1 MKNLKFNKVFLFFI
15 IFNFLSACGYQPLF
29 DAENQKFSIKKFELE
44 GNKRLG
50 SLLKNNLITSSKEGN
65 NLTITIK
72 ANKKNVIANKSDTGK
87 VLEYSVSLNFEITA
101 TEYEKNEIVLTG
113 VYSREQNYVAAEVH
127 LDTLNSE
134 KKAVENMIETIAN
147 EILISLTSVY
157 QNK

>member
-1 MKNLKFNKVFLFFI
+1 MEV
-15 IFNFLSACGYQPLF
+15 
-29 DAENQKFSIKKFELE
+29 
-44 GNKRLG
+44 NKRLG
-50 SLLKNNLITSSKEGN
+50 SLLKNNLITSSKEEN

-72 ANKKNVIANKSDTGK
+72 ASKKNVIANKSDTGK
-87 VLEYSVSLNFEITA
+87 VLEYSVSLNFEITE
-101 TEYEKNEIVLTG
+101 TEYEKNEIVLSA

-147 EILISLTSVY
+147 EILISLTSIY

>member
-1 MKNLKFNKVFLFFI
+1 MNNFKFNKVFLFFI
-15 IFNFLSACGYQPLF
+15 IFNFLASCGYQPLF
-29 DAENQKFSIKKFELE
+29 DAKNQKFSIKKFELE

-65 NLTITIK
+65 NLTIKIK
-72 ANKKNVIANKSDTGK
+72 ASKKNVIANKDDTGK
-87 VLEYSVSLNFEITA
+87 VLEYSVSINFEITA
-101 TEYEKNEIVLTG
+101 SEYEKNEIVLTG
-113 VYSREQNYVAAEVH
+113 VYSREQNYVAADVH

-134 KKAVENMIETIAN
+134 KKALENMIEAIAN

>member
-1 MKNLKFNKVFLFFI
+1 MKNFKFYKIFLFII
-15 IFNFLSACGYQPLF
+15 IFNFLSSCGYQPLF
-29 DAENQKFSIKKFELE
+29 DIKNQKFTIKKFELE

-72 ANKKNVIANKSDTGK
+72 ATKKNLIANKSDTGK
-87 VLEYSVSLNFEITA
+87 VLEYSVNINFEITA
-101 TEYEKNEIVLTG
+101 TEYEKNEIVLSG
-113 VYSREQNYVAAEVH
+113 VYSKEQNYVAAEVH

-134 KKAVENMIETIAN
+134 KKAIENMIEAIAN
-147 EILISLTSVY
+147 EILISLTSIY

>member
-1 MKNLKFNKVFLFFI
+1 MKNFKFDKIFLFFI
-15 IFNFLSACGYQPLF
+15 IFNLLTNCGYQPLF
-29 DAENQKFSIKKFELE
+29 DVKNQKFSIKKVELE

-87 VLEYSVSLNFEITA
+87 VLEYSVSLNFEITV
-101 TEYEKNEIVLTG
+101 TEYEKNEIVLSG

-134 KKAVENMIETIAN
+134 KKAMENMIETIAN
-147 EILISLTSVY
+147 EILISLTSIY

>member
-1 MKNLKFNKVFLFFI
+1 MKNFKFYKIFLFII
-15 IFNFLSACGYQPLF
+15 IFNFLSSCGYQPLF
-29 DAENQKFSIKKFELE
+29 DIKNQKFTIKKFELE

-72 ANKKNVIANKSDTGK
+72 ATKKNLIANKSDTGK
-87 VLEYSVSLNFEITA
+87 VLEYSVNINFEITA
-101 TEYEKNEIVLTG
+101 TEYEKNEIVLSG
-113 VYSREQNYVAAEVH
+113 VYSKEQNYVAAEVH

-134 KKAVENMIETIAN
+134 KKAIENMIEAIAN

>member
-1 MKNLKFNKVFLFFI
+1 MKNFKFDKIFLFFI
-15 IFNFLSACGYQPLF
+15 IFNLLTNCGYQPLF
-29 DAENQKFSIKKFELE
+29 DIKNQKFTIKKFELE

-72 ANKKNVIANKSDTGK
+72 ATKKNLIANKSDTGK
-87 VLEYSVSLNFEITA
+87 VLEYSVNINFEITA
-101 TEYEKNEIVLTG
+101 TEYEKNEIVLSG

-134 KKAVENMIETIAN
+134 KKAMENMIETIAN
-147 EILISLTSVY
+147 EILISLTSIY

>member
-1 MKNLKFNKVFLFFI
+1 MKNFKFDKIFLFFI
-15 IFNFLSACGYQPLF
+15 IFNLLTNCGYQPLF
-29 DAENQKFSIKKFELE
+29 DVKNQKFSIKKVELE

-50 SLLKNNLITSSKEGN
+50 SLLKNNLITSNKEEN

-72 ANKKNVIANKSDTGK
+72 ASKKNVIANKDDTGK
-87 VLEYSVSLNFEITA
+87 VLEYSVNINFEITA
-101 TEYEKNEIVLTG
+101 TEYEKNEIVLSG
-113 VYSREQNYVAAEVH
+113 VYSREQNYIAAEVH

-147 EILISLTSVY
+147 EILIGLTSIY

>member
-1 MKNLKFNKVFLFFI
+1 MKNFKFNKVFLFI
-15 IFNFLSACGYQPLF
+15 LIFNFLSGCGYQPLF
-29 DAENQKFSIKKFELE
+29 DAKNQKFSIKKFELE

-72 ANKKNVIANKSDTGK
+72 ANKKNVIANKNDTGK

-101 TEYEKNEIVLTG
+101 KEYEKNEIVLSG

-134 KKAVENMIETIAN
+134 KKAIENMIESIAN
-147 EILISLTSVY
+147 EILISLTSIY

>member
-1 MKNLKFNKVFLFFI
+1 MKNFKFYKIFLFII
-15 IFNFLSACGYQPLF
+15 IFNFLSSCGYQPLF
-29 DAENQKFSIKKFELE
+29 DIKNQKFTIKKFELE

-72 ANKKNVIANKSDTGK
+72 ATKKNLIANKSDTGK
-87 VLEYSVSLNFEITA
+87 VLEYSVNINFEITA
-101 TEYEKNEIVLTG
+101 TEYEINEIVLSG
-113 VYSREQNYVAAEVH
+113 VYSKEQNYVAAEVH

-134 KKAVENMIETIAN
+134 KKAIENMIEAIAN
-147 EILISLTSVY
+147 EILISLTSIY

>member
-1 MKNLKFNKVFLFFI
+1 MKNFKFDKIFLFFI
-15 IFNFLSACGYQPLF
+15 IFNLLTNCGYQPLF
-29 DAENQKFSIKKFELE
+29 NAENQKFSIKKFELE

-101 TEYEKNEIVLTG
+101 TEYEKNEIVLSG

-134 KKAVENMIETIAN
+134 KKAMENMIETIAN
-147 EILISLTSVY
+147 EILISLTSIY

>member
-1 MKNLKFNKVFLFFI
+1 MKNFKFDKIFLFFI
-15 IFNFLSACGYQPLF
+15 IFNLLTNCGYQPLF
-29 DAENQKFSIKKFELE
+29 DVKNQKFSIKKVELE

-50 SLLKNNLITSSKEGN
+50 SLLKNNLITSNKEEN

-72 ANKKNVIANKSDTGK
+72 ASKKNVIANKSDTGK

-101 TEYEKNEIVLTG
+101 TEYEKNEIVLSG
-113 VYSREQNYVAAEVH
+113 VYSREQNYIAAEVH

-147 EILISLTSVY
+147 EILISLTSIY

>member
-1 MKNLKFNKVFLFFI
+1 MKNFKLNKVFLFII
-15 IFNFLSACGYQPLF
+15 IFNFLSGCGYQPLF
-29 DAENQKFSIKKFELE
+29 NAENQKFSIKKFELE

-72 ANKKNVIANKSDTGK
+72 ASKKNVIANKSDTGK

-101 TEYEKNEIVLTG
+101 TEYEKKEIVLSG
-113 VYSREQNYVAAEVH
+113 VYSREQNYLAAEVH

-134 KKAVENMIETIAN
+134 KKAMENMIETIAN
-147 EILISLTSVY
+147 EILISLTSIY